1 MPAFLVPEINRVT
14 GIKVYVLIAIFY
26 RDISVNQQPPPSKR
40 LKMAEDM
47 LDMLGMALPTAAD
60 LPTPATS
67 PDYEKSPHRDLSTNT
82 SEDAPNK
89 FAANEPE
96 VNPEAHSKVNI
107 LNLYI

>member
-1 MPAFLVPEINRVT
+1 M
-14 GIKVYVLIAIFY
+14 
-26 RDISVNQQPPPSKR
+26 NQQPPPSKR

-67 PDYEKSPHRDLSTNT
+67 PDYEKSPHRELTTNT
-82 SEDAPNK
+82 SEDALNT
-89 FAANEPE
+89 FAEDKTE

-107 LNLYI
+107 LYLFIKLN

>member
-1 MPAFLVPEINRVT
+1 M
-14 GIKVYVLIAIFY
+14 
-26 RDISVNQQPPPSKR
+26 NQQPPPSKR

-67 PDYEKSPHRDLSTNT
+67 PDYEKSPHREFTANT
-82 SEDAPNK
+82 SEDTPNT
-89 FAANEPE
+89 FAEDKPE

-107 LNLYI
+107 LYLFKFRIRFAMSCE